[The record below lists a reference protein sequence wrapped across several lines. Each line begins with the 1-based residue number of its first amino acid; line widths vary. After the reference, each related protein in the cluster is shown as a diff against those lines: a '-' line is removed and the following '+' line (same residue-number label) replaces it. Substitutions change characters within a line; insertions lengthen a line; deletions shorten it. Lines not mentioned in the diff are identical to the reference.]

1 MAAPQ
6 HRLCVLHAFDPRGSK
21 VGGLETFVRDMI
33 AFVPD
38 DFSFLMIGVDAAG
51 DLELGRVTS
60 QTFRGRRFDFLP
72 VLHYPDTKARE
83 AAKSVRDSLTFQFM
97 QGLVRHLGV
106 VRRTLI
112 ERPTSVDLERV
123 EFAPLVRLLGI
134 PFVQMLHGEGAPK
147 LKMDSLLKSYRFV
160 HNLNERLAVM
170 ACDKFLCVNPI
181 ITERIR
187 ATYPRYAAKIDT
199 LSTWVDTATFRPRP
213 LPEGPGLRIAYAGRL
228 DLFKSPPL
236 MFKTIAELRRRLGD
250 GVEFHYLGT
259 SDPHRFAEFKAIE
272 AVTVRHGF
280 KDAKGVARVFANVHA
295 GILTSEFE
303 GMPFYVL
310 ECLAA
315 GRPICAV
322 HLPQLEC
329 VVKSGA
335 SGALVER
342 SGDEDDMA
350 RRLAGAFVGVREK
363 LASGEMTPE
372 TVAAQV
378 ADFTPER
385 QLARCYANHRE
396 IQARRFAA
404 RPKGSRPRI
413 EIVEG

>member
-1 MAAPQ
+1 
-6 HRLCVLHAFDPRGSK
+6 
-21 VGGLETFVRDMI
+21 
-33 AFVPD
+33 
-38 DFSFLMIGVDAAG
+38 
-51 DLELGRVTS
+51 
-60 QTFRGRRFDFLP
+60 
-72 VLHYPDTKARE
+72 
-83 AAKSVRDSLTFQFM
+83 M
-97 QGLVRHLGV
+97 QGLVRHLGA
-106 VRRTLI
+106 VRRTLR

-236 MFKTIAELRRRLGD
+236 MFKTIAELHRRLGD

-259 SDPHRFAEFKAIE
+259 SDPHRFPEFRAIE
-272 AVTVRHGF
+272 AITVRHGF

-335 SGALVER
+335 SGALVAR
-342 SGDEDDMA
+342 SGDEDDVA
-350 RRLAGAFVGVREK
+350 RRLAEAFVGVREK

-372 TVAAQV
+372 IVAAQV
-378 ADFTPER
+378 ADYTPER

-404 RPKGSRPRI
+404 RTESNRPRI